1 MTYWSIQCRL
11 FLVRCIWPSV
21 KYHDTIL
28 QCTGAC
34 TMPSYWTILLQSVKV
49 LVLPLCCWLL
59 LQLISNGSNM
69 YTAGSSSF
77 ASLFLQKLEML
88 LSRSECC
95 CWGFCFLLVFCSY
108 TLIFCFSIHCCVMEG
123 VLLIQS
129 LIKLIS
135 AIMLSSWLCYRNVA
149 KILPRDAMHPRY

>member
-1 MTYWSIQCRL
+1 MYLTFRKISWYYTTVYWCM
-11 FLVRCIWPSV
+11 
-21 KYHDTIL
+21 HDAVIL
-28 QCTGAC
+28 DNIVAEC
-34 TMPSYWTILLQSVKV
+34 LV

-59 LQLISNGSNM
+59 LQFTRNGSNM

-95 CWGFCFLLVFCSY
+95 CWGFCLMLVFCSY

-149 KILPRDAMHPRY
+149 KFLPRDAMHPRY